1 MQGHSGPLMTV
12 FVVTVPRPWDRQ
24 AVAILWVNIRVR
36 LMLTIGRHPY
46 DPSVAGIIA
55 YANGWRRLVRAVAN
69 ASSLAV
75 RTTTICS

>member
-24 AVAILWVNIRVR
+24 AVAILWVNTRIR

-46 DPSVAGIIA
+46 DPAVAGIIA
-55 YANGWRRLVRAVAN
+55 SANGWRRLVRAVAN